1 MWFTPLLSGG
11 QVVATGIATESDEAV
26 ALAMASGSAGTLG
39 RAASRRDDS
48 GLPPDRRR
56 KKREERIAREM
67 LARQQHAEA
76 SAIARA
82 GGVALHRP
90 WRPEEQAEQDAR
102 QQAMR
107 TQQMAEDAAQEA
119 IEKARQAA
127 EKARSQRIRLLV
139 CAALVMDN

>member
-1 MWFTPLLSGG
+1 MYGIHPLGTAPAS
-11 QVVATGIATESDEAV
+11 TELIWYEPDLAPANAG
-26 ALAMASGSAGTLG
+26 ALAPAW
-39 RAASRRDDS
+39 RA
-48 GLPPDRRR
+48 DRRR

-90 WRPEEQAEQDAR
+90 WRPGEQAEKDAR
-102 QQAMR
+102 QQAIR
-107 TQQMAEDAAQEA
+107 AQQMAEAAAQEA

>member
-1 MWFTPLLSGG
+1 MAWQGG
-11 QVVATGIATESDEAV
+11 W
-26 ALAMASGSAGTLG
+26 LG
-39 RAASRRDDS
+39 RWAGSWFGPLEAEQQPPAHSDGS
-48 GLPPDRRR
+48 GLPLDRRR

-90 WRPEEQAEQDAR
+90 WRPEEQAEKDAR

-107 TQQMAEDAAQEA
+107 AQQMAEAAAQEA